1 MMTAR
6 TVPRLKKTKVWVILA
21 RYFVPIDCEAIR
33 LSELQESGGRAIV
46 THVEDTLNEQDT
58 EEDEV
63 SLPCV
68 RDEGFSLSFSRK
80 RDLISESVS
89 TTETNESMREDSQL
103 RESFEPNRK
112 RLKLHQRLVPSS

>member
-33 LSELQESGGRAIV
+33 LSELQEGGGRAIV

-68 RDEGFSLSFSRK
+68 RDEGFSLSFSRE
-80 RDLISESVS
+80 RDLI
-89 TTETNESMREDSQL
+89 
-103 RESFEPNRK
+103 
-112 RLKLHQRLVPSS
+112 